1 MEEIIWKLRLE
12 DLKMKA
18 CIVIT
23 TCASREEADQLATEI
38 VENRLAACVQ
48 ISEIN
53 STYTWEGEVAQ
64 EAEFKL
70 VIKTRRELYEEL
82 EAWIREQ
89 HSYDVPEI
97 ILVPVETG
105 SAEYLD
111 WIEAVTA

>member
-1 MEEIIWKLRLE
+1 
-12 DLKMKA
+12 MKA
-18 CIVIT
+18 CLVIT
-23 TCASREEADQLATEI
+23 TCASREEADQLATQI

-53 STYTWEGEVAQ
+53 SYYIWEGEVVQ
-64 EAEFKL
+64 EAEFRL
-70 VIKTRRELYEEL
+70 AIKTRRERYEKL

-105 SAEYLD
+105 SVDYLD
-111 WIEAVTA
+111 WIEAVTE

>member
-1 MEEIIWKLRLE
+1 ME
-12 DLKMKA
+12 A

-23 TCASREEADQLATEI
+23 TCARREEADQLATEI

-53 STYTWEGEVAQ
+53 STYTWEGKVAQ

-70 VIKTRRELYEEL
+70 VIKTRLDLYEAL
-82 EAWIREQ
+82 ERWIKKH

-105 SAEYLD
+105 SADYLD
-111 WIEAVTA
+111 WIEAVTETK

>member
-1 MEEIIWKLRLE
+1 ME
-12 DLKMKA
+12 A

-23 TCASREEADQLATEI
+23 TCARREEANQLATQI

-48 ISEIN
+48 ISEI
-53 STYTWEGEVAQ
+53 SSYYTWEGEAVR

-70 VIKTRRELYEEL
+70 VIKTRLDLYEAL
-82 EAWIREQ
+82 ERWIQEH

-111 WIEAVTA
+111 WIEAVTE

>member
-1 MEEIIWKLRLE
+1 MLLLEEKME
-12 DLKMKA
+12 A

-23 TCASREEADQLATEI
+23 TCARREEADQLATQI

-48 ISEIN
+48 ISQIN
-53 STYTWEGEVAQ
+53 SYYTWEGEVAQ

-70 VIKTRRELYEEL
+70 AIKTRDSLYEEL
-82 EAWIREQ
+82 EAWIMEH

-111 WIEAVTA
+111 WIGAVTA